1 MQETLNKPWRMIV
14 DHLAATGDTAR
25 KVDDQEQK
33 WEKNIKMLYQT
44 SLSR

>member
-14 DHLAATGDTAR
+14 DHLAATGDKAR
-25 KVDDQEQK
+25 KVDGQEPGK
-33 WEKNIKMLYQT
+33 RPEMFYTT